1 MSEAY
6 VIAAETISDGH
17 RVPAQRSAPVAT
29 KLVGAA
35 ATLGRKRSWG
45 RIEVCALECS
55 LKFHLSTGFVE
66 RGPRLHLL
74 L

>member
-35 ATLGRKRSWG
+35 ATLGGNAPGDGS
-45 RIEVCALECS
+45 
-55 LKFHLSTGFVE
+55 KFAHWNAA
-66 RGPRLHLL
+66 
-74 L
+74 